1 MPHIWHNTGVRFLLT
16 GLLAVTMAL
25 AVAACAHP
33 KAETLPEMPAL
44 DVPAAPER
52 VIAPPPPEEPP
63 APAAPEQAAP
73 AARPA
78 RPRPQQAPT
87 SKVDPTSGAAAPPT
101 APAAPPAAG
110 TLQTT
115 SPANQAEVIRNVR
128 DLLTRAQRDL
138 KRVDYAALNADG
150 KAQYDTARRFID
162 QAEQAL
168 KEQNLVFA
176 RTLADKAATL
186 GRSLVSR

>member
-1 MPHIWHNTGVRFLLT
+1 
-16 GLLAVTMAL
+16 MAL
-25 AVAACAHP
+25 AAAACAHP

-52 VIAPPPPEEPP
+52 IIAPPPPEEPP
-63 APAAPEQAAP
+63 EPAAPEQAAP
-73 AARPA
+73 VSRPT
-78 RPRPQQAPT
+78 RPRPTQTPS
-87 SKVDPTSGAAAPPT
+87 SKVDPTPGAAAPP
-101 APAAPPAAG
+101 AASSAPPVVGA
-110 TLQTT
+110 LQTT
-115 SPANQAEVIRNVR
+115 SPANQAEVVRNVR
-128 DLLTRAQRDL
+128 DLLSRAQRDL

-150 KAQYDTARRFID
+150 KAQYDTARRFIE

-176 RTLADKAATL
+176 LTLADKAATL

>member
-1 MPHIWHNTGVRFLLT
+1 
-16 GLLAVTMAL
+16 MAL

-44 DVPAAPER
+44 AVPAAPDR
-52 VIAPPPPEEPP
+52 VIVPPPPEEPP
-63 APAAPEQAAP
+63 APAVPEQAASP
-73 AARPA
+73 SRPT
-78 RPRPQQAPT
+78 RPRPQQTPS
-87 SKVDPTSGAAAPPT
+87 SKVDPAPGAPAP
-101 APAAPPAAG
+101 PAAPPAAG
-110 TLQTT
+110 ALQTT
-115 SPANQAEVIRNVR
+115 LPANQAEVVKNVR

-150 KAQYDTARRFID
+150 KAQYDTARRFVD

-176 RTLADKAATL
+176 LTLADKAATI

>member
-1 MPHIWHNTGVRFLLT
+1 MFLT
-16 GLLAVTMAL
+16 GLPAVVMAC

-33 KAETLPEMPAL
+33 KAETLPEMPPL
-44 DVPAAPER
+44 VVPAAPDR
-52 VIAPPPPEEPP
+52 VIVPPPPEEPP
-63 APAAPEQAAP
+63 VLAVPEQTASP
-73 AARPA
+73 SRPT
-78 RPRPQQAPT
+78 RPRPQQPPS
-87 SKVDPTSGAAAPPT
+87 SKVDPAPAQPAAAP
-101 APAAPPAAG
+101 AAG
-110 TLQTT
+110 ALQTT
-115 SPANQAEVIRNVR
+115 LPANQAEVVRNVR

-150 KAQYDTARRFID
+150 KAQYDTARRFVD

-176 RTLADKAATL
+176 LTLADKAATI